1 MYELTRSWRW
11 RTLGGPRP
19 AGARRPAPA
28 QPGHSRRS
36 GPGLRAA
43 VRIRGQPGRL
53 GGRSPAVGEGM
64 LAMAEANGEV
74 ALRDPDQLV
83 KEIERT
89 RENLARTIDTL
100 TERVSPANLAK
111 RAMSQV
117 RDQVSRPEVQ
127 IGAAA
132 LAVVTLALLVWRRR
146 GG

>member
-1 MYELTRSWRW
+1 
-11 RTLGGPRP
+11 
-19 AGARRPAPA
+19 
-28 QPGHSRRS
+28 
-36 GPGLRAA
+36 
-43 VRIRGQPGRL
+43 
-53 GGRSPAVGEGM
+53 M

-74 ALRDPDQLV
+74 ALRDPDELV

-100 TERVSPANLAK
+100 TERVSPGNLAR

-132 LAVVTLALLVWRRR
+132 LTVVTLALLVWRRR
-146 GG
+146 RG